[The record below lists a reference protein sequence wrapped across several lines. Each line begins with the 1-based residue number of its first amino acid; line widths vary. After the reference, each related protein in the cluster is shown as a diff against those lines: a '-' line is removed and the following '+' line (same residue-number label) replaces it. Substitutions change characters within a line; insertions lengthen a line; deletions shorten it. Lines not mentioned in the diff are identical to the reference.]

1 MGFEARY
8 TNAGRGQV
16 KGTHARDTLRTM
28 TTKTFTTKQQ
38 RFIDHMASNGGNAA
52 QAYRDSGYSAPN
64 DHTAAAGAA
73 RLLTSV
79 DITTA
84 IARKTD
90 HLQTQ
95 TDISRADVI
104 AGLTVIAQSDEPASA
119 RVSAWSKIADIL
131 GLVTRKVDIN
141 DKRNP
146 VRDQL
151 AGMTLDAVMALM
163 ARWETELDALP
174 AGDVIDGDVI
184 ESDVMG

>member
-1 MGFEARY
+1 MGHLRPWY
-8 TNAGRGQV
+8 TSP
-16 KGTHARDTLRTM
+16 M
-28 TTKTFTTKQQ
+28 TTRTTFTTKQQ
-38 RFIDHMASNGGNAA
+38 RFIDHAASNGGNAA
-52 QAYRDSGYSAPN
+52 QAYRDAGYSAPN

-90 HLQTQ
+90 HLQAQ
-95 TDISRADVI
+95 SDISRADVI
-104 AGLTVIAQSDEPASA
+104 AGLTAIAQSDEPASA

-131 GLVTRKVDIN
+131 GLVTRKTEITDS
-141 DKRNP
+141 RNP

-163 ARWETELDALP
+163 ARMETELDALP
-174 AGDVIDGDVI
+174 AGDVIEGDVINGDVI
-184 ESDVMG
+184 E

>member
-1 MGFEARY
+1 
-8 TNAGRGQV
+8 
-16 KGTHARDTLRTM
+16 
-28 TTKTFTTKQQ
+28 
-38 RFIDHMASNGGNAA
+38 MASNGGNGA

-64 DHTAAAGAA
+64 DHTAANGAS
-73 RLLTSV
+73 RLLV
-79 DITTA
+79 NVGIATA

-95 TDISRADVI
+95 SDLTRADVI
-104 AGLTVIAQSDEPASA
+104 AGLTTIAQSDEPASA

-131 GLVTRKVDIN
+131 GLVTRKTEIS

-163 ARWETELDALP
+163 ERMENEMDALP
-174 AGDVIDGDVI
+174 AGDVIDGDV
-184 ESDVMG
+184 SGGDVMG

>member
-1 MGFEARY
+1 
-8 TNAGRGQV
+8 
-16 KGTHARDTLRTM
+16 M

-38 RFIDHMASNGGNAA
+38 RFIDHMASNGGNGA

-64 DHTAAAGAA
+64 DHTAANGAS
-73 RLLTSV
+73 RLLV
-79 DITTA
+79 NVGITTA

-104 AGLTVIAQSDEPASA
+104 AGLTTIAQSDEPASA
-119 RVSAWSKIADIL
+119 RVSAWGKIADIL
-131 GLVTRKVDIN
+131 GLVTRKVDIS

-151 AGMTLDAVMALM
+151 AGMTLDAVLALM
-163 ARWETELDALP
+163 ERMENELDALP
-174 AGDVIDGDVI
+174 SGDVVDGEATETTVDLP
-184 ESDVMG
+184 

>member
-1 MGFEARY
+1 
-8 TNAGRGQV
+8 
-16 KGTHARDTLRTM
+16 M
-28 TTKTFTTKQQ
+28 TTKTRLSPKQL
-38 RFIDHMASNGGNAA
+38 RFIDHLASNGGNAA
-52 QAYRDSGYSAPN
+52 QAYRDAGYSAPN
-64 DHTAAAGAA
+64 DQTAAAGAS
-73 RLLTSV
+73 RLLTNV
-79 DITTA
+79 EIATA

-104 AGLTVIAQSDEPASA
+104 AGLTAIALSEEPAGA

-131 GLVTRKVDIN
+131 GLVTRKVDIS

-163 ARWETELDALP
+163 ARWENELDALP
-174 AGDVIDGDVI
+174 AGDVIEGDVT